1 MANDAIDATNRFLV
15 SGFAGGSDVLIGLA
29 PRLLGRIS
37 RAEAL
42 NLAAWLV
49 AVADRDDAFEGVL
62 AAVLEG

>member
-1 MANDAIDATNRFLV
+1 MAKDEIETANRFLV
-15 SGFAGGSDVLIGLA
+15 SGFAGGTDVLIGLA

-37 RAEAL
+37 RADAL